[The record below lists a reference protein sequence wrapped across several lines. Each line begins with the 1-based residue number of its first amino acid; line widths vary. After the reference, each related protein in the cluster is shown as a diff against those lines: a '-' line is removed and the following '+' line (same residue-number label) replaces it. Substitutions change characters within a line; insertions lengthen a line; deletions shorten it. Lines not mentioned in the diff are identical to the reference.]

1 MINFGIDL
9 GTTNSAIAKFT
20 SGKIQVFTNPLNQKP
35 VLPSVITFK
44 GERTIIGDKAR
55 EYLGKEGVDVFSA
68 FKRKMGSDETFAL
81 SQQDKTLTPIE
92 LSALILKELK
102 GFIHTGE
109 QAEEVVITIPAS
121 FDTLQS
127 AATVEAGKQAGFQ
140 HVELLQEPI
149 AASLAYLNELKETQ
163 EEKKPWLVYDLGGG
177 TFDAAIVEISQGEMK
192 VRDHIGDNF
201 LGGTDFDQ
209 LIMEQVL
216 IPALEE
222 AGAFPDLAEKI
233 REPQGPYR
241 RLYPLLMYKAEEAKI
256 QLSQSN
262 VAEIE
267 IDLTDQEG
275 KAVEIFKLYYRKEF
289 VKLLKKPIK
298 RTLTLINK
306 MLKTQKLDAKDL
318 DQVLLVGG
326 STYIPYVREELGK
339 QLGIHVNTDADPTL
353 AVVQGAAWYAGTLK
367 GSLPAKKEA
376 APSDSPLPTLEVKV
390 AYSAT
395 TQDMEEFFTAK
406 FVGPWKGMQYRLTR
420 TDGGYDTGLKPLKEQ
435 IEEELPLVKN
445 AFNEFEL
452 VVFDPLQ
459 NKIPLQI
466 DPIQITQ
473 GSYGITGQ
481 PLPDD
486 ICLEIDDVE
495 NQRTILDTV
504 FEKNAVLPLKKTI
517 IKQVS
522 RNIIQGSEEG
532 LLIRVLEGPGYA
544 LPSANQSIG
553 HIFISG
559 KDLKRDLIKGS
570 DIEVT
575 LEMSPSRELSVNVY
589 LMMSDQEF
597 ENVFTP
603 KKRAVHIPSLMQEL
617 DILHEHIRE
626 EIYEAE
632 ANMQYESA
640 QQLVDLEYELINL
653 KDQLKGL
660 KTDDLTDEKFQIEA
674 KKRQIAQQVDKLVQ
688 DKFIIKIKNRY
699 FRTKRGMEFVMM
711 SYQPAAADIKA
722 YEEILSQEKEYL
734 ASNSPVVIQGVIDRI
749 NHLHSQIMWRSPQYL
764 KEIFYDLAEERYGRY
779 KNAEQ
784 ADALIQSGK
793 QAIAQEQ
800 YNNLRTCINRLWEL
814 LPPQAKSQIN
824 FNKGTGIE

>member
-9 GTTNSAIAKFT
+9 GTTNSAIATFS
-20 SGKIQVFTNPLNQKP
+20 SGDIQVFTNPLNQKP
-35 VLPSVITFK
+35 VLPSVIAFK
-44 GERTIIGDKAR
+44 GERTIVGDKAR
-55 EYLGKEGVDVFSA
+55 EYLGKEGVDVFTA
-68 FKRKMGSDETFAL
+68 FKRKMGSDETYAL
-81 SQQDKTLTPIE
+81 SQKEGSLSPID
-92 LSALILKELK
+92 LSSLILKELK
-102 GFIHTGE
+102 GFIHTG
-109 QAEEVVITIPAS
+109 QQPEEVVITIPAS
-121 FDTLQS
+121 FDTMQS
-127 AATVEAGKQAGFQ
+127 AATVAAGKEAGFT

-149 AASLAYLNELKETQ
+149 AASLAYLNQLGEQQ
-163 EEKKPWLVYDLGGG
+163 EEHKPWLVYDLGGG

-209 LIMEQVL
+209 LIMEKIL

-222 AGAFPDLAEKI
+222 AGHFPDLAKNI
-233 REPQGPYR
+233 RDAKGPYR

-267 IDLTDQEG
+267 LDLTDQEG
-275 KAVEIFKLYYRKEF
+275 KLVEVFKLFYRKEL
-289 VKLLKKPIK
+289 VKLLKKPLK
-298 RTLTLINK
+298 RTLSLIHN
-306 MLKTQKLDAKDL
+306 MLKVQKIEAQDL

-326 STYIPYVREELGK
+326 STYIPYLREELGK
-339 QLGIHVNTDADPTL
+339 QLGIHVNTEANPTL
-353 AVVQGAAWYAGTLK
+353 AVVQGAAWYAGSLK
-367 GSLPAKKEA
+367 SSLPPKKR
-376 APSDSPLPTLEVKV
+376 PKTDSPLPTLEVKV
-390 AYSAT
+390 AYAAT

-406 FVGPWKGMQYRLTR
+406 FTGPWKGMQYRLTR
-420 TDGGYDTGLKPLKEQ
+420 TDGGYDSGLKPLQEQ
-435 IEEELPLVKN
+435 IQEELPLVKN
-445 AFNEFEL
+445 AFNEFDL
-452 VVFDPLQ
+452 KVFDPLQ
-459 NKIPLQI
+459 NQIPLQI

-504 FEKNAVLPLKKTI
+504 FEKNAVLPLKKTL

-522 RNIIQGSEEG
+522 RNIIKESEEG

-570 DIEVT
+570 DIEIT

-617 DILHEHIRE
+617 SILHEHIRE

-632 ANMQYESA
+632 ANMQYEAA
-640 QQLVDLEYELINL
+640 QKLVDLEFEVIAV

-660 KTDDLTDEKFQIEA
+660 NTDDITDEKFQIEA
-674 KKRQIAQQVDKLVQ
+674 QKRQIAQQVDKLVK

-711 SYQPAAADIKA
+711 SYQPAQSDVEA
-722 YEEILSQEKEYL
+722 YEEILAQEKEYL
-734 ASNSPVVIQGVIDRI
+734 ASNSPLIIQGAIDRI

-764 KEIFYDLAEERYGRY
+764 KEIFYDLAEERYGKY
-779 KNAEQ
+779 KHPQQAE
-784 ADALIQSGK
+784 ALIQSGK

-800 YNNLRTCINRLWEL
+800 YNHLRSCINRLWEL
-814 LPPQAKSQIN
+814 LPPQVKTQIN